1 MGSFFLKKTL
11 PEQHYFSAQKAHL
24 YVEEIAI
31 EGDILLHKTKSSC
44 FSHFA
49 AHSFICQLWPG
60 NKSYRGDQC
69 GATGFEIFK
78 IRQGGAELRLFKV
91 RPRIRE

>member
-1 MGSFFLKKTL
+1 MGIFFLKKTL

-31 EGDILLHKTKSSC
+31 EGDILLHKTKSSD

-69 GATGFEIFK
+69 GVTGFEIFK

-91 RPRIRE
+91 RPRTRE